1 MRTLP
6 IRLLLAAGLWL
17 SLTAAVQTPVP
28 AEHID
33 AVKASPANFRLLLEN
48 EHVRVVEYALRAGER
63 DQWHTHPARV
73 SYVVSGGTVRVTGAD
88 GRSLVFEEK
97 PGDTTWSE
105 PAPRHIV
112 ENIGPT
118 PVKTILVEVKERP

>member
-1 MRTLP
+1 VRTSP
-6 IRLLLAAGLWL
+6 VRLLIAAGIWL

-28 AEHID
+28 AEPID

-97 PGDTTWSE
+97 AGDTTWSE
-105 PAPRHIV
+105 PAPRHSV

-118 PVKTILVEVKERP
+118 PVKTILVEMK